1 MKKLGMLIALFAGII
16 ITLSFEQNNDPAPVA
31 IIELFTSQGCSSC
44 PSADKLLSEL
54 SEKENVLALSF
65 HVSYWNYLGWKD
77 PYSSEQF
84 TERQRTYAKKLHLN
98 SIYTPQMIVN
108 GTDEFVGSSRVK
120 AEVAIKQATSTQEV
134 QLQMTSNKE
143 NAIVVNYKL
152 TGSTENEWFNI
163 ALVEKHV
170 KNEVPRGENQGKVLE
185 HDNVVRVF
193 KILEAKKSGSITI
206 TLPEKS
212 NMQNA
217 MVIAY
222 IQRQNTFEITG
233 ADKLPL

>member
-1 MKKLGMLIALFAGII
+1 MLLVVGALLA
-16 ITLSFEQNNDPAPVA
+16 LSFVKSDNPNPIVV
-31 IIELFTSQGCSSC
+31 ELFTSQGCSSC
-44 PSADKLLSEL
+44 PSADKLLGEL
-54 SEKENVLALSF
+54 SKDEHVLALSF

-84 TERQRTYAKKLHLN
+84 TERQRTYAQKLRLN

-108 GTDEFVGSSRVK
+108 GTDEFVGSSRAK
-120 AEVAIKQATSTQEV
+120 AEAAIKQATSTQEV

-152 TGSTENEWFNI
+152 TGSTENEWLNI

-170 KNEVPRGENQGKVLE
+170 KNEVPQGENQGKVLE

-193 KILEAKKSGSITI
+193 KTLEAKKSGSITI

-233 ADKLPL
+233 AAKLPL